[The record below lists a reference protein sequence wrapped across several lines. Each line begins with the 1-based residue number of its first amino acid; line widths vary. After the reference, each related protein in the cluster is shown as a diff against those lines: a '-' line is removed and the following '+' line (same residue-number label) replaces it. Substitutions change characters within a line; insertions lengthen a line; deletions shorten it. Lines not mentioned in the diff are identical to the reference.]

1 MLANRIILLAFAMF
15 GLCGC
20 FHDYT
25 SSYLYITNDTDID
38 LYVESNVVSELS
50 DDVVCVALKNYGS
63 MATGMMIA
71 RSKRYQ
77 GDVDGFDISDLV
89 WNEDAY
95 VKVYDISGCDTVFL
109 KEWKY
114 SEKDNPGRQ
123 LFDLSDCEMNGY
135 HSVEG
140 RDEYW
145 GYYFSIRPEDML
157 K

>member
-1 MLANRIILLAFAMF
+1 MLTKRVFLFVFVVL

-20 FHDYT
+20 FRDY
-25 SSYLYITNDTDID
+25 SSAYLVIINDTDMD
-38 LYVESNVVSELS
+38 LLVESSIVSHLH

-63 MATGMMIA
+63 MTSEIPIA

-77 GDVDGFDISDLV
+77 GDVDGFVISDLV
-89 WNEDAY
+89 WNKDAY
-95 VKVYDISGCDTVFL
+95 VKVYDITGCDTVFL

-123 LFDLSDCEMNGY
+123 LFDLSDCELYGY

-140 RDEYW
+140 RDDYW
-145 GYYFSIRPEDML
+145 GYYFSIRPEDL
-157 K
+157 L